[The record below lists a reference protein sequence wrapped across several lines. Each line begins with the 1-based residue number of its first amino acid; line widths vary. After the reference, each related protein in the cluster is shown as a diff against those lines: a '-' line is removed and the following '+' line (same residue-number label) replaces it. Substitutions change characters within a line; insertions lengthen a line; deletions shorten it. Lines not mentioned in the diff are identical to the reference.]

1 MAGTLNEKDLEH
13 LDKQTLITLL
23 VSSNASNAALL
34 RQVEQLTDSIELL
47 NKEVKYLRSAIFGRS
62 SEKEITD
69 TMSGQQLCF
78 AFNEAEVTIDLDPD
92 IPEPEFEEICPK
104 TYRRTKQKGKREADL
119 KDLKTT
125 VVTHEL
131 TEAEL
136 LEKFSRGKWKQ
147 LPDQIYKRLEFH
159 PACFEVIEHHVAVYA
174 GDGDRKIIR
183 APRPADLLRNSIAT
197 PSLVAGI
204 YNYKYVNAQP
214 INRLAKEF
222 ENNGVFIPTQNMCR
236 WAIEASD
243 RYLKPLYDRLHGRLF
258 DYHVIHADETPVNV
272 VKDGRPAG
280 SKSYMWVYRSGALED
295 HPFVLYQYQKTRNS
309 EHPRQFLRDY
319 KGYLVTDGYQAY
331 HTIGS
336 EREDLKVAG
345 CYAHA
350 RRGFADVVKAA
361 GKDSQTIKDTVAYKA
376 LQIIQTIYRYE
387 KSYKGLDPEKRFE
400 ERKRSAAPL
409 VDALF
414 AYLKSSKESVAPKS
428 RTGKAI
434 AYCLNQEEY
443 LRVFLEDGHI
453 PIDNNAAERAIW
465 TFCLGKKNWYTIDTI
480 RGAQSS
486 AVVYSIAE
494 TAKANNL
501 RPYEYFKFLLEEI
514 PKHGEFEDPAYL
526 DDLLPWSDSL
536 PDYCRKPEK
545 SE

>member
-1 MAGTLNEKDLEH
+1 MAGTLNEMDLEH

-23 VSSNASNAALL
+23 VSSNTSNAALL
-34 RQVEQLTDSIELL
+34 KQVEQLTDSIELL
-47 NKEVKYLRSAIFGRS
+47 NKEVKYLRSALFGRS

-136 LEKFSRGKWKQ
+136 LEKFPDGKWKR

-243 RYLKPLYDRLHGRLF
+243 RYLKLLYDRLHSRLF
-258 DYHVIHADETPVNV
+258 DYHVIHADETPVQV

-280 SKSYMWVYRSGALED
+280 AKSYMWVYRSGALED

-309 EHPRQFLRDY
+309 EHPRQFLRNY
-319 KGYLVTDGYQAY
+319 KGYLLTDGYQVY

-376 LQIIQTIYRYE
+376 LQIILTIYRYE
-387 KSYKGLDPEKRFE
+387 NSYKGLDPEKRFE

-453 PIDNNAAERAIW
+453 PIDNNAAERAIR

-494 TAKANNL
+494 TARANNL
-501 RPYEYFKFLLEEI
+501 RPYEYFKYLLEVI

>member
-1 MAGTLNEKDLEH
+1 MAGTLNEMDLEH

-23 VSSNASNAALL
+23 VSSNTSNAALL
-34 RQVEQLTDSIELL
+34 KQVEQLTDSIELL
-47 NKEVKYLRSAIFGRS
+47 NKEVKYLRSALFGRS

-136 LEKFSRGKWKQ
+136 LEKFPDGKWKR

-243 RYLKPLYDRLHGRLF
+243 RYLKLLYDRLHSRLF
-258 DYHVIHADETPVNV
+258 DYHVIHADETPVQV

-280 SKSYMWVYRSGALED
+280 AKSYMWVYRSGALED

-309 EHPRQFLRDY
+309 EHPRQFLRNY
-319 KGYLVTDGYQAY
+319 KGYLLTDGYQVY

-387 KSYKGLDPEKRFE
+387 NSYKDLDPEKRFE

-453 PIDNNAAERAIW
+453 PIDNNAAERAIR

-494 TAKANNL
+494 TARANNL
-501 RPYEYFKFLLEEI
+501 RPYEYFKYLLEVI

>member
-125 VVTHEL
+125 VVTHKL

-136 LEKFSRGKWKQ
+136 LEKFPDGKWKQ

-258 DYHVIHADETPVNV
+258 DYHVIHADETPVQV

-280 SKSYMWVYRSGALED
+280 SKSYMWVYRSGALES
-295 HPFVLYQYQKTRNS
+295 HPFILYQYQKTRNS

-387 KSYKGLDPEKRFE
+387 NSYKGLDPEKRFE

-453 PIDNNAAERAIW
+453 PIDNNAALFGGYFYSHLLSR
-465 TFCLGKKNWYTIDTI
+465 
-480 RGAQSS
+480 S
-486 AVVYSIAE
+486 A
-494 TAKANNL
+494 
-501 RPYEYFKFLLEEI
+501 
-514 PKHGEFEDPAYL
+514 
-526 DDLLPWSDSL
+526 
-536 PDYCRKPEK
+536 
-545 SE
+545 

>member
-136 LEKFSRGKWKQ
+136 LEKFPDGKWKR

-243 RYLKPLYDRLHGRLF
+243 RYLKLLYDRLHSRLF
-258 DYHVIHADETPVNV
+258 DYHVIHADETPVQV
-272 VKDGRPAG
+272 VKDGRPGGA
-280 SKSYMWVYRSGALED
+280 KSYMWVYRSGALED

-309 EHPRQFLRDY
+309 EHPRQFLRNY
-319 KGYLVTDGYQAY
+319 KGYLLTDGYQVY

-387 KSYKGLDPEKRFE
+387 NSYKGLDPEKRFE

-453 PIDNNAAERAIW
+453 PIDNNAAERAIR

-526 DDLLPWSDSL
+526 DELLPWSDSI

>member
-34 RQVEQLTDSIELL
+34 KQVEQLTDSIELL

-136 LEKFSRGKWKQ
+136 LEKFPDGKWKQ

-319 KGYLVTDGYQAY
+319 KGYLVTDGYQVY

-434 AYCLNQEEY
+434 SYCLNQEEY

-453 PIDNNAAERAIW
+453 PIDNNAAERGIR

-514 PKHGEFEDPAYL
+514 PKHGEGDVSVLQDEL
-526 DDLLPWSDSL
+526 DQRCYDIPF
-536 PDYCRKPEK
+536 Y
-545 SE
+545 

>member
-1 MAGTLNEKDLEH
+1 MLYNIYNK
-13 LDKQTLITLL
+13 
-23 VSSNASNAALL
+23 
-34 RQVEQLTDSIELL
+34 L
-47 NKEVKYLRSAIFGRS
+47 NK
-62 SEKEITD
+62 
-69 TMSGQQLCF
+69 
-78 AFNEAEVTIDLDPD
+78 
-92 IPEPEFEEICPK
+92 
-104 TYRRTKQKGKREADL
+104 
-119 KDLKTT
+119 
-125 VVTHEL
+125 L
-131 TEAEL
+131 T
-136 LEKFSRGKWKQ
+136 
-147 LPDQIYKRLEFH
+147 
-159 PACFEVIEHHVAVYA
+159 
-174 GDGDRKIIR
+174 
-183 APRPADLLRNSIAT
+183 
-197 PSLVAGI
+197 AGI
-204 YNYKYVNAQP
+204 V
-214 INRLAKEF
+214 
-222 ENNGVFIPTQNMCR
+222 CR
-236 WAIEASD
+236 I
-243 RYLKPLYDRLHGRLF
+243 RY
-258 DYHVIHADETPVNV
+258 ADETPVQV

-387 KSYKGLDPEKRFE
+387 DSYKGLDPEKRFE

-453 PIDNNAAERAIW
+453 PIDNNAAERGIR

-526 DDLLPWSDSL
+526 DELLP
-536 PDYCRKPEK
+536 
-545 SE
+545 